1 MLRPVLAAYREAFSG
16 LPRATWVLAAVC
28 FVHRSG
34 TMVLPFLA
42 LYLTTRRG
50 MSPGEA
56 GVVLSLYGVGSGIGA
71 FWGGRLTDRFGARS
85 VQVGSLVLAGV
96 GFLLLGQLARPG
108 AIRVAC
114 LLLAV
119 AAEAFRP
126 ANSVAFANAVEPG
139 RWTQAFALRRL
150 AVNLGMTCGPAL
162 GGVLAARDYGL
173 LFFVDAGTCLAAGA
187 LLAALPAG
195 APPALAAPERSGG
208 RSPWSDPPFLVLLLA
223 CIAFASVLYQFV
235 ATFPLALREVHRL
248 AEPQIGSVYAINTV
262 MIVLVEM
269 VLVRQLAHRRPLRV
283 AAWGSLL
290 FCGGFAL
297 LPLGRGYPFVAAT
310 VMVWTLGEML
320 SMPFFETVV
329 AARGDERSRGSYLG
343 SYSFA
348 FSIAFAAAPLA
359 GMALYERIGP
369 VALFAGYGAIGVAL
383 WVALRALSGWL
394 DPAPDASRAAATPA
408 PPLAAAAVG
417 AQEPPGP

>member
-1 MLRPVLAAYREAFSG
+1 MLRPVIAAYREAYSG

-42 LYLTTRRG
+42 LYLITRRG

-71 FWGGRLTDRFGARS
+71 FWGGRLTDRFGARV
-85 VQVGSLVLAGV
+85 VQVASLVLAGV
-96 GFLLLGQLARPG
+96 GFLLLGQLVRPG

-114 LLLAV
+114 LLLAI

-162 GGVLAARDYGL
+162 GGVLAAREYGL
-173 LFFVDAGTCLAAGA
+173 LFLADGGTCLAAGG
-187 LLAALPAG
+187 LLAALYRDSEPAT
-195 APPALAAPERSGG
+195 ASPARARG

-223 CIAFASVLYQFV
+223 CTAFASVLYQFV
-235 ATFPLALREVHRL
+235 ATFPLALRQLHRL

-269 VLVRQLAHRRPLRV
+269 VLVRRLSHRRPLRV

-310 VMVWTLGEML
+310 VVVWTIGEML

-343 SYSFA
+343 SYNFA
-348 FSIAFAAAPLA
+348 FSVAFAGAPIA

-369 VALFAGYGAIGVAL
+369 VTLFAGYGAIGVAL
-383 WVALRALSGWL
+383 WVALRAVSRWL
-394 DPAPDASRAAATPA
+394 DPAAPGATPLSTPAA
-408 PPLAAAAVG
+408 PPAPAAV
-417 AQEPPGP
+417 AAREPSGP